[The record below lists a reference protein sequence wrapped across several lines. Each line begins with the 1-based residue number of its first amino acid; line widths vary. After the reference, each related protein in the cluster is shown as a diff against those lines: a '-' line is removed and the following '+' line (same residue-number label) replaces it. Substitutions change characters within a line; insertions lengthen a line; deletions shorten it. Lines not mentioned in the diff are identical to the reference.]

1 MSDSRTLG
9 NVCCADENQCDIDEE
24 VENVDN
30 PYMIPSPVAMSET
43 RNKEIFSEISTLTR
57 KAFDGMEVV
66 DRNQEEYSRI
76 IIRML
81 ASIQVQLWELH
92 QKIECGKP
100 IFSGNVSL
108 VASLLPLKSIAE
120 IEVFEKKIY
129 ENPEI
134 KEQFNTFVRKIGGH
148 TAREYTQRIC
158 TKIFTNS
165 CAELCSWKGRK
176 GNFCIEGLCIIKIMQ
191 DAILHIRQRK
201 KLNSKRSSQNGSGL
215 LNNDELEEQKKI
227 RKK

>member
-1 MSDSRTLG
+1 MVPNRRISSSSSDDAK
-9 NVCCADENQCDIDEE
+9 NENQSKTSRRIKKPQELRRNILSDLPPIPNSSGKISESANFQNSHDVVKARGSKKFTKSHIINENQYDIDEDA
-24 VENVDN
+24 ENVDN

-43 RNKEIFSEISTLTR
+43 RNKKILSEISTLTK

-76 IIRML
+76 IIQML

-100 IFSGNVSL
+100 MFSGNVSL

-120 IEVFEKKIY
+120 IEVFEKIIY

-134 KEQFNTFVRKIGGH
+134 KEQFMLFYI
-148 TAREYTQRIC
+148 
-158 TKIFTNS
+158 
-165 CAELCSWKGRK
+165 
-176 GNFCIEGLCIIKIMQ
+176 
-191 DAILHIRQRK
+191 HIRQ
-201 KLNSKRSSQNGSGL
+201 
-215 LNNDELEEQKKI
+215 
-227 RKK
+227 